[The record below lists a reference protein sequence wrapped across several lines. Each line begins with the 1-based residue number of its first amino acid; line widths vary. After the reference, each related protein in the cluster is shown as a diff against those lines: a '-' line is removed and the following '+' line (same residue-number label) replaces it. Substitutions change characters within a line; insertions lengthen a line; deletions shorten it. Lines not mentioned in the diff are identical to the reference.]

1 MQFLCFSL
9 VAGLLIARLI
19 DFCFSRCLQGEN
31 RLDDTKSSQHI
42 TQVSTTR
49 VHERARKNLG
59 RQLRP
64 RMDGGGDERP
74 TRSLSLIVMTR
85 SSDVKLVVLDSPFTR
100 RRAADGF
107 FYPDTRFFS
116 IVQRCQWRHK
126 VFGLIFLPES
136 KGGRCRYKQNEQK
149 KDMDEKEENICIHT
163 RRRSARIQVRTSPPV
178 ASCSSGRQT
187 DADPIKIVPPC
198 HIPRYC
204 CRTSVYIASRTSSSE
219 LFCFFSPSP
228 VLSSR
233 KIGSL
238 LYIYTNRGKRFSKEI
253 V

>member
-64 RMDGGGDERP
+64 RMDGGDERP

-149 KDMDEKEENICIHT
+149 RKKGYGRKRRKYMYTHETKE
-163 RRRSARIQVRTSPPV
+163 RADSSADV
-178 ASCSSGRQT
+178 AAR
-187 DADPIKIVPPC
+187 
-198 HIPRYC
+198 
-204 CRTSVYIASRTSSSE
+204 
-219 LFCFFSPSP
+219 
-228 VLSSR
+228 
-233 KIGSL
+233 SL
-238 LYIYTNRGKRFSKEI
+238 LFEWTAN
-253 V
+253 